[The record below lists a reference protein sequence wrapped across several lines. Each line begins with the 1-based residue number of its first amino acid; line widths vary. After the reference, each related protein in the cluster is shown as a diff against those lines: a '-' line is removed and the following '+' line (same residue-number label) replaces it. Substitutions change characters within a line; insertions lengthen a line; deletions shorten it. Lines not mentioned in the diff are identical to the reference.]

1 MTPAVLP
8 LTCDQRPSPICIR
21 SSRSS
26 RTIGNGHPGLP
37 QHAHH
42 DSTSWFMTFYTP
54 YVQRY
59 LWLNDG
65 ASRRLLHSLR
75 FTTARRQCVRKRLAL
90 RYYLRHDKTCVRA
103 RHVQERQHLAAAICC
118 CAALG
123 CRHPWTRACCSS
135 RIFSLSTASTRQ
147 TIAHRGARHF
157 QIRHNVQDET
167 RPSSSSGA
175 EASTRTSRARRSY
188 ALLTTRPLTQRDR
201 LWDRGALHVGR
212 NKGIAGAGTRTTS
225 TRSTLS
231 RLLISRHLRRAHA
244 VQHQATST
252 TTDVLTRRRHSALHA
267 NMIYMGKCGMQQRR
281 LSSRST
287 WRTSTC
293 YDGSFYT
300 SSRSYKSSTDLASTT
315 RIGFHSSP
323 HHIYDITITDDYN
336 NRATLTTCMWPT

>member
-42 DSTSWFMTFYTP
+42 DSMSWFMTFYTP

-103 RHVQERQHLAAAICC
+103 RHDQERQHLAAAICC

-175 EASTRTSRARRSY
+175 EASTRTSRARRPY

-212 NKGIAGAGTRTTS
+212 NKGIAGTGTVRHRHALHFQGFSSQDTYVAHMQYN
-225 TRSTLS
+225 
-231 RLLISRHLRRAHA
+231 IKRHLRL
-244 VQHQATST
+244 QTYS
-252 TTDVLTRRRHSALHA
+252 LGEGTRRCMPTGSTWVSAACSNEGSHREVRGGHLHA
-267 NMIYMGKCGMQQRR
+267 
-281 LSSRST
+281 
-287 WRTSTC
+287 
-293 YDGSFYT
+293 
-300 SSRSYKSSTDLASTT
+300 TT
-315 RIGFHSSP
+315 GHFTHLP
-323 HHIYDITITDDYN
+323 E
-336 NRATLTTCMWPT
+336 ATNHRPT